1 VSEPDV
7 RATQRLLEVIGEHVD
22 LANKL
27 MGDLLL
33 MNVPGSLDDLD
44 VLKARDELD
53 LATEAILELRRRG
66 DALVWARDVEL
77 VVQVAYRERISLG
90 DDEAKALARLHHAL
104 GGVL

>member
-1 VSEPDV
+1 M
-7 RATQRLLEVIGEHVD
+7 RATERLLEVIADHVAQ
-22 LANKL
+22 ANKL
-27 MGDLLL
+27 AADLLL

-53 LATEAILELRRRG
+53 MATEAILELRRRG
-66 DALVWARDVEL
+66 DALVSARDLEL
-77 VVQVAYRERISLG
+77 IVQVAYRERVSLG